1 MLWEFYLQLGDFFD
15 ELPNILRVD
24 CVALL
29 RQAHSLHLAPVL
41 LQQID
46 IVDAYW

>member
-1 MLWEFYLQLGDFFD
+1 MLWEFYLELGDFFD
-15 ELPNILRVD
+15 ELPKILRVD
-24 CVALL
+24 SVALL

-41 LQQID
+41 LQQFV